1 MRASLCASAPFVDYH
16 PGLQTCRLALGRT
29 AMLGRTALLLAHT
42 TLARGLVALAAA
54 PALSTRSSSVCMQAQ
69 ASRLTVLVP
78 VADDSE
84 EIETS
89 CITDTLTRAGA
100 EVVVASVMPE
110 LQVRMS
116 RGLKVDASVDTWS
129 HRVPPWRRSRA
140 GACGR
145 VAARPCRA
153 YGRLRTVRTRGAGQP
168 APCGHSCAFAYQPRA
183 HHTCTRAVW

>member
-1 MRASLCASAPFVDYH
+1 M
-16 PGLQTCRLALGRT
+16 LG
-29 AMLGRTALLLAHT
+29 LGRTALLLAHT
-42 TLARGLVALAAA
+42 TLARGLVARAAA
-54 PALSTRSSSVCMQAQ
+54 PALSLTRSSSVCMQAQ

-116 RGLKVDASVDTWS
+116 RGLKVAACVDTWS
-129 HRVPPWRRSRA
+129 HRVPPWRRCVRESRSA
-140 GACGR
+140 AVPSVSTHLRKASARLLASGVVSGR
-145 VAARPCRA
+145 SRNSRTASQRQAAVSRWDN
-153 YGRLRTVRTRGAGQP
+153 V
-168 APCGHSCAFAYQPRA
+168 
-183 HHTCTRAVW
+183 

>member
-1 MRASLCASAPFVDYH
+1 
-16 PGLQTCRLALGRT
+16 
-29 AMLGRTALLLAHT
+29 MLGRTALLLTHT
-42 TLARGLVALAAA
+42 TLARGLVARAAV
-54 PALSTRSSSVCMQAQ
+54 PALSISMNTRWSSLCMQAQ

-116 RGLKVDASVDTWS
+116 RGLKV
-129 HRVPPWRRSRA
+129 
-140 GACGR
+140 GACVSTRKPQSATAAPFVRGTR
-145 VAARPCRA
+145 V
-153 YGRLRTVRTRGAGQP
+153 GLLRTVRT
-168 APCGHSCAFAYQPRA
+168 
-183 HHTCTRAVW
+183 

>member
-1 MRASLCASAPFVDYH
+1 
-16 PGLQTCRLALGRT
+16 
-29 AMLGRTALLLAHT
+29 MLGRTALLLAHT
-42 TLARGLVALAAA
+42 TLARGLVVRAAV
-54 PALSTRSSSVCMQAQ
+54 PAVPVSMSTRSSSVCMQAQ

-116 RGLKVDASVDTWS
+116 RGLKVGACVDTKAKGAAA
-129 HRVPPWRRSRA
+129 VPCFPVPAVCVPYAPEAQDGLPQGALLYVRRPRTKRLIGRGWPKL
-140 GACGR
+140 GA
-145 VAARPCRA
+145 A
-153 YGRLRTVRTRGAGQP
+153 
-168 APCGHSCAFAYQPRA
+168 
-183 HHTCTRAVW
+183 